1 MPGGH
6 SKLGKK
12 VQAAEQLRQKSESL
26 TAAGLVNFTFMMTD
40 DGPELTGEEEL
51 SHILFDLFQEHDIFG
66 KAKQIQM
73 KGNALNHSSTR
84 KIKISRLQDV
94 FQTHLMP
101 LPISIPKLTD
111 NDLIKQI
118 FAKMIECEG
127 FKTDWVTGD
136 DPTESVKEWW
146 GNEDFDIFRLINGQ
160 TFPPK
165 MVELVRNKY
174 NQTCIS
180 FIKTKLVACYAFRL
194 GGESK
199 VNLYTM
205 KMTEQELDAIL
216 RRREE
221 EGEAPAAPA
230 PAAPALC
237 SCRRST

>member
-26 TAAGLVNFTFMMTD
+26 AAAGLVNFTFIMTD

-51 SHILFDLFQEHDIFG
+51 SHILFDLFEEHDIFG

-118 FAKMIECEG
+118 FAKMIEWEG
-127 FKTDWVTGD
+127 FKTD
-136 DPTESVKEWW
+136 
-146 GNEDFDIFRLINGQ
+146 
-160 TFPPK
+160 
-165 MVELVRNKY
+165 
-174 NQTCIS
+174 
-180 FIKTKLVACYAFRL
+180 
-194 GGESK
+194 
-199 VNLYTM
+199 
-205 KMTEQELDAIL
+205 
-216 RRREE
+216 
-221 EGEAPAAPA
+221 
-230 PAAPALC
+230 
-237 SCRRST
+237 